1 MSAHRHPRTGTGRAT
16 GKDGTVIE
24 PLLGVDEVR
33 RLRDAL
39 LKAEFTGD
47 GVAARLDARTARA
60 LRSGEL
66 ILARGWLPGDDPLAT
81 LIRLFICGSI
91 EPVDR
96 VASALHPVAVDDAVS
111 AGLLAAAGDGL
122 CAGVDLHPYGDD
134 TQVTDDEPW
143 WVVADVPAALRHAQR
158 VAQAAGSRVERSDAL
173 PPDHVLGVGG
183 ASTTLALAT
192 DRRPVQ
198 RALDLGTGCGVQA
211 LHLSRH
217 AEQITATDL
226 STRAL
231 RYAATTAALS
241 GQHWELLAGD
251 LVTPVA
257 GRRFDLVVSNPPF
270 IVGPADRPQITY
282 RDSGRAGDAV
292 CAELIAAMPDLLAD
306 GGYAQFLSNWT
317 HPVDDDW
324 AHRLAGFLAG
334 TGLDAWIIQREVSDP
349 AEYVRMW
356 LSDSGEDADHA
367 WAANWLDWFAAQR
380 IEAVGFGLVTLR
392 AGGHQD
398 PTVRIENLRQQT
410 EQPFGALVPA
420 WFDRQDWLRAH
431 DGARLLTARLRAAN
445 ALTLHK
451 EAVRGPQGW
460 DTQTTRL
467 VLGEGA
473 RWVEETDPLVAALVA
488 GCDGTV
494 PLADQLRVLAAA
506 YGLDEAG
513 LSTKAVP
520 VVAGLVER
528 GILLPA

>member
-1 MSAHRHPRTGTGRAT
+1 M
-16 GKDGTVIE
+16 IE
-24 PLLGVDEVR
+24 PLLGVDGVR

-39 LKAEFTGD
+39 RKAEFTGD
-47 GVAARLDARTARA
+47 GVAGRLDPRTAQA

-66 ILARGWLPGDDPLAT
+66 SLARGWLPGDDPLST
-81 LIRLFICGSI
+81 LVRLFVCGSV
-91 EPVDR
+91 EPADR
-96 VASALHPVAVDDAVS
+96 VADALHPVGVDDAVA
-111 AGLLAAAGDGL
+111 AGLLVATGTGL
-122 CAGVDLHPYGDD
+122 RAGVDLHPYGDD
-134 TQVTDDEPW
+134 TQAPDGEPW
-143 WVVADVPAALRHAQR
+143 WVVADLPAALRNAQR
-158 VAQAAGSRVERSDAL
+158 VSEAAGSPVERSDTL

-192 DRRPVQ
+192 IRRPVR

-217 AEQITATDL
+217 VEQITATDL

-251 LVTPVA
+251 LVAPVA

-282 RDSGRAGDAV
+282 RDSGRAGDGI

-306 GGYAQFLSNWT
+306 GGCAQFLSNWV
-317 HPVDDDW
+317 HPMDGDW

-356 LSDSGEDADHA
+356 LSDSGEDANHA
-367 WAANWLDWFAAQR
+367 RAASWLDWFTEQR

-398 PTVRIENLRQQT
+398 PTVRIEDLRQQT
-410 EQPFGALVPA
+410 DQPFGALLPA

-431 DGARLLTARLRAAN
+431 DGGRLLTARLRAAEN
-445 ALTLHK
+445 LSRH
-451 EAVRGPQGW
+451 EESVRGPEGW
-460 DTQTTRL
+460 AVRTTRL
-467 VLGEGA
+467 ALGEGA
-473 RWVEETDPLVAALVA
+473 RWVEETDELVAALVA

-494 PLADQLRVLAAA
+494 QLADQLRVLAAA
-506 YGLDEAG
+506 YGLDEPTLAAE
-513 LSTKAVP
+513 AVP